1 MCVNK
6 LKEIKFYSSF
16 LLFLISFFVTFQSI
30 FTQTERETRAVWVA
44 TNFRLD
50 WPPPTFDQEKQK
62 QALIDIFD
70 DIKSKNLNTV
80 FFQAGINGTVLFK
93 SSFDPFSPYITG
105 EVNREGTYDPL
116 QFAIEHAHKRG
127 LEIHAWINCI
137 KCFGGTELN
146 ILNNPNHISKRKP
159 EWVIEDVRDGQ
170 KSYWLDPGLP
180 EVREYLSDMIAE
192 MVEKYDVDGVQ
203 LDFLRYPGKNFE
215 DEFSY
220 NVHGTGLSRDEYR
233 RKNITDLVE
242 LINKKIKAVKHFV
255 KLGVAPIGIFKNE
268 NGITGWEGY
277 SEVYQDSREWLKRGL
292 VDYLAP
298 QIYWGFD
305 DNPHFGLVAKEW
317 TENSFGRSIILGIG
331 AYKPNVKSE
340 INAMVQY
347 ARTIKAGGVAF
358 FRYQNIK
365 DVEFDSFQ
373 YKTYPVA
380 MSWLDGI
387 YPDPPTELN
396 FKKNET
402 NKNLFS
408 LSWNFQLMKSQ
419 SDSVRYFA
427 LYSLPNSNSEL
438 LPDYL
443 FDVIPADRTSVTL
456 AIDRPRRVN
465 YYYTLKSVSKLWNE
479 SIESSNVIEI
489 KFPELNSL
497 AQLDDALTKPVLLKD
512 QSGSSKILLFTKEKE
527 KIEIIGTKGI
537 TNEIILSENILPGKN
552 ILSLGKN
559 LSGYQSLKI
568 TFKLSNR
575 EVELK
580 L

>member
-1 MCVNK
+1 MYVNK
-6 LKEIKFYSSF
+6 LKKIKFYSSF
-16 LLFLISFFVTFQSI
+16 LLILLFLFITFPKISA
-30 FTQTERETRAVWVA
+30 QTERETRAVWVA

-50 WPPPTFDQEKQK
+50 WPPPTFDQTKQK

-70 DIKSKNLNTV
+70 DVKSKNLNTV

-93 SSFDPFSPYITG
+93 SSFDPYSPYITG
-105 EVNREGTYDPL
+105 EVDHEGTYDPL
-116 QFAIEHAHKRG
+116 QFAIEQAHKRG

-137 KCFGGTELN
+137 RCFSGTELN

-192 MVEKYDVDGVQ
+192 MVEKYDVDGVH

-220 NVHGTGLSRDEYR
+220 SVHGTGLSRDEYR

-242 LINKKIKAVKHFV
+242 LINKKIKALKPFV

-305 DNPHFGLVAKEW
+305 DSPRFGSVAKEW

-340 INAMVQY
+340 INSMIQY
-347 ARTIKAGGVAF
+347 ARTINAGGVAF

-365 DVEFDSFQ
+365 DIEFDSFQ
-373 YKTYPVA
+373 YKTYPAA

-396 FKKNET
+396 FKKSEI

-408 LSWNFQLMKSQ
+408 LSWNFQKMKSQ

-443 FDVIPADRTSVTL
+443 FDVISADRTSVTL

-489 KFPELNSL
+489 KFSELSSL
-497 AQLDDALTKPVLLKD
+497 AQLDDILTKPVLLKD
-512 QSGSSKILLFTKEKE
+512 QSGNSNILLYTKEKE
-527 KIEIIGTKGI
+527 KIEIIGTKGKE
-537 TNEIILSENILPGKN
+537 NEIILTENVLPGKN

-568 TFKLSNR
+568 TFKSSNR

>member
-1 MCVNK
+1 MF
-6 LKEIKFYSSF
+6 ITF
-16 LLFLISFFVTFQSI
+16 LNVTAQI
-30 FTQTERETRAVWVA
+30 ERETRAVWVA

-105 EVNREGTYDPL
+105 EVDREGTYDPL
-116 QFAIEHAHKRG
+116 QFAIEQAHKRG

-137 KCFGGTELN
+137 RCFSGTELN
-146 ILNNPNHISKRKP
+146 ILNNSNHISKRKP

-192 MVEKYDVDGVQ
+192 MVEKYDVDGVH

-220 NVHGTGLSRDEYR
+220 GVHGTGLSRDEYR
-233 RKNITDLVE
+233 RKNITVLVE
-242 LINKKIKAVKHFV
+242 LINKKIKAIKHFV

-268 NGITGWEGY
+268 KGITGWEGY

-292 VDYLAP
+292 VDYLTP

-305 DNPHFGLVAKEW
+305 DNPRFGLVAKEW
-317 TENSFGRSIILGIG
+317 TENSYGRSIVLGIG

-340 INAMVQY
+340 INAMIQY
-347 ARTIKAGGVAF
+347 ARTINAGGVAF

-365 DVEFDSFQ
+365 DVEFNSYP
-373 YKTYPVA
+373 YKTYPAA
-380 MSWLDGI
+380 MAWLDGI

-396 FKKNET
+396 FKKSET

-408 LSWNFQLMKSQ
+408 LSWNFQIMKSQ

-427 LYSLPNSNSEL
+427 LYRLPNSNSEL

-443 FDVIPADRTSVTL
+443 FDVIPADKTSVTL
-456 AIDRPRRVN
+456 AIDKPRRIN

-489 KFPELNSL
+489 KFPELNLL
-497 AQLDDALTKPVLLKD
+497 AQLDDVLTKPVLLKD
-512 QSGSSKILLFTKEKE
+512 QLGNSKILLFTKEKE
-527 KIEIIGTKGI
+527 KIEIFGVKGKGE
-537 TNEIILSENILPGKN
+537 EIILTENVLPGKN

-568 TFKLSNR
+568 NLKSSNK

>member
-6 LKEIKFYSSF
+6 LKEIKSYSSF
-16 LLFLISFFVTFQSI
+16 LLPLLFFFIAFQNI

-116 QFAIEHAHKRG
+116 QFAIEQAHKRG

-146 ILNNPNHISKRKP
+146 ILNNPDHISKRKP

-220 NVHGTGLSRDEYR
+220 SVHGTGLSRDEYR

-305 DNPHFGLVAKEW
+305 DTPRFGLVAKEW

-340 INAMVQY
+340 INAMIQY
-347 ARTIKAGGVAF
+347 ARTINAGGVAF

-373 YKTYPVA
+373 YKTYPAA
-380 MSWLDGI
+380 MAWLDGI

-497 AQLDDALTKPVLLKD
+497 AQLNDVFAKPVLLKD
-512 QSGSSKILLFTKEKE
+512 QSGNSKILLFTKEKE
-527 KIEIIGTKGI
+527 KIEIFGARGKE
-537 TNEIILSENILPGKN
+537 NEIILTENILPGKN
-552 ILSLGKN
+552 ILSLGRN
-559 LSGYQSLKI
+559 LSGYRSLKI
-568 TFKLSNR
+568 NFRSSNR

>member
-1 MCVNK
+1 MF
-6 LKEIKFYSSF
+6 I
-16 LLFLISFFVTFQSI
+16 TFPKI
-30 FTQTERETRAVWVA
+30 TAQTERETRAVWVA

-50 WPPPTFDQEKQK
+50 WPPPTFDQGKQK

-105 EVNREGTYDPL
+105 EVDREGTYDPL
-116 QFAIEHAHKRG
+116 QFAIELAHKRG

-137 KCFGGTELN
+137 RCFSGTELN
-146 ILNNPNHISKRKP
+146 ILNNPNHIYKRKP
-159 EWVIEDVRDGQ
+159 EWVIEDIRDGQ

-180 EVREYLSDMIAE
+180 EVREYLSDMITE
-192 MVEKYDVDGVQ
+192 MVEKYDVDGVH
-203 LDFLRYPGKNFE
+203 LDFIRYPGKNFD

-220 NVHGTGLSRDEYR
+220 SVHGAGLSRDEFR
-233 RKNITDLVE
+233 RKNITDLIE
-242 LINKKIKAVKHFV
+242 LINKKIKTIKHFV
-255 KLGVAPIGIFKNE
+255 KLGAAPIGVYKNL
-268 NGITGWEGY
+268 NGMTAWEGY
-277 SEVYQDSREWLKRGL
+277 TEVYQDSREWLRRGI

-305 DNPHFGLVAKEW
+305 DNPCFGLVAKEW
-317 TENSFGRSIILGIG
+317 TENSFGRSIVLGIG

-340 INAMVQY
+340 INAMIQY
-347 ARTIKAGGVAF
+347 ARTINAGGVAF

-373 YKTYPVA
+373 YRTYPAA

-396 FKKNET
+396 FKKSEI

-408 LSWNFQLMKSQ
+408 LSWNFQKMKSQ

-489 KFPELNSL
+489 K
-497 AQLDDALTKPVLLKD
+497 
-512 QSGSSKILLFTKEKE
+512 
-527 KIEIIGTKGI
+527 
-537 TNEIILSENILPGKN
+537 
-552 ILSLGKN
+552 
-559 LSGYQSLKI
+559 
-568 TFKLSNR
+568 
-575 EVELK
+575 
-580 L
+580 

>member
-6 LKEIKFYSSF
+6 LKEIKFRSSF
-16 LLFLISFFVTFQSI
+16 LFALIFLFIPFQNITS
-30 FTQTERETRAVWVA
+30 QTERETRAVWVA

-62 QALIDIFD
+62 QALSSILD

-105 EVNREGTYDPL
+105 EVDREGTYDPL
-116 QFAIEHAHKRG
+116 QFAIEQAHKRG
-127 LEIHAWINCI
+127 LEIHAWINCLR
-137 KCFGGTELN
+137 CFSGTELN
-146 ILNNPNHISKRKP
+146 ILNNPNHIFKRKP
-159 EWVIEDVRDGQ
+159 EWIIEDVRDGQ

-192 MVEKYDVDGVQ
+192 MVEKYDVDGVH

-220 NVHGTGLSRDEYR
+220 NVHGSGLSRDEFR

-292 VDYLAP
+292 VDYVAP

-305 DNPHFGLVAKEW
+305 DNPRFSLVAKEW
-317 TENSFGRSIILGIG
+317 TENSSGRSIVLGIG

-340 INAMVQY
+340 MDAMIQYSRSINAS
-347 ARTIKAGGVAF
+347 GVAF

-365 DVEFDSFQ
+365 DVEFNSFK
-373 YKTYPVA
+373 YKTYPAA

-387 YPDPPTELN
+387 YPDSPTELN
-396 FKKNET
+396 FKRSET

-408 LSWNFQLMKSQ
+408 LSWNFQIMKSQ

-489 KFPELNSL
+489 KFPELNTL
-497 AQLDDALTKPVLLKD
+497 AQLDDVPANPVLVKD
-512 QSGSSKILLFTKEKE
+512 QSGNSNILLYSKEKE
-527 KIEIIGTKGI
+527 KIEIFGAKGEE
-537 TNEIILSENILPGKN
+537 NEIILSENVLPGKN
-552 ILSLGKN
+552 ILSFGKN

-568 TFKLSNR
+568 TFRSSNR
-575 EVELK
+575 AVELK

>member
-6 LKEIKFYSSF
+6 LKEFKFPSS
-16 LLFLISFFVTFQSI
+16 LFLTLIFLIVSFQKITA
-30 FTQTERETRAVWVA
+30 QTERETRAVWVA

-62 QALIDIFD
+62 QALVDIFD

-105 EVNREGTYDPL
+105 EVDREGTYDPL
-116 QFAIEHAHKRG
+116 QFAIEQAHKRG

-159 EWVIEDVRDGQ
+159 EWVIEDVREGQ

-180 EVREYLSDMIAE
+180 EVREYLSDMIAD
-192 MVEKYDVDGVQ
+192 MVEKYDVDGVH

-220 NVHGTGLSRDEYR
+220 NVHGARLSRDEFR

-242 LINKKIKAVKHFV
+242 LINKKIKAIKHFV

-292 VDYLAP
+292 VDYVAP

-305 DNPHFGLVAKEW
+305 DSPRFGLVAKEW
-317 TENSFGRSIILGIG
+317 TENSFGKNIILGIG

-340 INAMVQY
+340 MDAMIQYSRSINA
-347 ARTIKAGGVAF
+347 AGVAF
-358 FRYQNIK
+358 FRYQNIM
-365 DVEFDSFQ
+365 DVEFNSFQ
-373 YKTYPVA
+373 YKTYPAA

-387 YPDPPTELN
+387 YPDSPTELN
-396 FKKNET
+396 FKRSET

-408 LSWNFQLMKSQ
+408 LSWNFQKMKSQ

-443 FDVIPADRTSVTL
+443 FDIIPADRTSVTL
-456 AIDRPRRVN
+456 AIDKPRRVN

-489 KFPELNSL
+489 KFPELKVL
-497 AQLDDALTKPVLLKD
+497 AQLDDVLLNPVLVKD
-512 QSGSSKILLFTKEKE
+512 QSGNSNILIYSKEKE
-527 KIEIIGTKGI
+527 KIEIFGANGEG
-537 TNEIILSENILPGKN
+537 NEIILTENILPGKN
-552 ILSLGKN
+552 IVSFGKN
-559 LSGYQSLKI
+559 LSGYQLLKI
-568 TFKLSNR
+568 NFRLSNR

>member
-6 LKEIKFYSSF
+6 LKKIKFHFSF
-16 LLFLISFFVTFQSI
+16 PLLLIFLFITFLNVTAQI
-30 FTQTERETRAVWVA
+30 ERETRAVWVA

-105 EVNREGTYDPL
+105 EVDREGTYDPL
-116 QFAIEHAHKRG
+116 QFAIEQAHKRG

-137 KCFGGTELN
+137 RCFSGTELN
-146 ILNNPNHISKRKP
+146 ILNNSNHISKRKP

-192 MVEKYDVDGVQ
+192 MVEKYDVDGVH

-220 NVHGTGLSRDEYR
+220 GVHGTGLSRDEYR
-233 RKNITDLVE
+233 RKNITVLVE
-242 LINKKIKAVKHFV
+242 LINKKIKAIKHFV

-268 NGITGWEGY
+268 KGITGWEGY

-292 VDYLAP
+292 VDYLTP

-305 DNPHFGLVAKEW
+305 DNPRFGLVAKEW
-317 TENSFGRSIILGIG
+317 TENSYGRSIVLGIG

-340 INAMVQY
+340 INAMIQY
-347 ARTIKAGGVAF
+347 ARTINAGGVAF

-365 DVEFDSFQ
+365 DVEFNSYP
-373 YKTYPVA
+373 YKTYPAA
-380 MSWLDGI
+380 MAWLDGI

-396 FKKNET
+396 FKKSET

-408 LSWNFQLMKSQ
+408 LSWNFQIMKSQ

-427 LYSLPNSNSEL
+427 LYRLPNSNSEL

-443 FDVIPADRTSVTL
+443 FDVIPADKTSVTL
-456 AIDRPRRVN
+456 AIDKPRRIN

-489 KFPELNSL
+489 KFPELNLL
-497 AQLDDALTKPVLLKD
+497 AQLDDVLTKPVLLKD
-512 QSGSSKILLFTKEKE
+512 QLGNSKILLFTKEKE
-527 KIEIIGTKGI
+527 KIEIFGVKGKGE
-537 TNEIILSENILPGKN
+537 EIILTENVLPGKN

-568 TFKLSNR
+568 NLKSSNK

>member
-16 LLFLISFFVTFQSI
+16 LLILIFLFITFPKVTA
-30 FTQTERETRAVWVA
+30 QTERETRAVWVA

-70 DIKSKNLNTV
+70 DIKSKNLNTI

-105 EVNREGTYDPL
+105 EVDREGTYDPL
-116 QFAIEHAHKRG
+116 QFAIEQAHKRG

-137 KCFGGTELN
+137 RCFSGTELN

-192 MVEKYDVDGVQ
+192 MVEKYDVDGVH

-220 NVHGTGLSRDEYR
+220 SVHGTGLSRDEYR

-242 LINKKIKAVKHFV
+242 LINKKIKAIKHFV

-268 NGITGWEGY
+268 KGITGWEGY

-305 DNPHFGLVAKEW
+305 DNPRFGLVAKEW
-317 TENSFGRSIILGIG
+317 TENSFGRSIVLGIG

-340 INAMVQY
+340 INAMIQY
-347 ARTIKAGGVAF
+347 ARTINAGGVAF

-365 DVEFDSFQ
+365 DVEFNSFQ
-373 YKTYPVA
+373 YKTYPAA
-380 MSWLDGI
+380 MAWLDGI

-396 FKKNET
+396 FKKSET

-408 LSWNFQLMKSQ
+408 LSWNFQIMKSQ

-489 KFPELNSL
+489 KFPELNTL
-497 AQLDDALTKPVLLKD
+497 AQLDDVLAKPVLLKD
-512 QSGSSKILLFTKEKE
+512 QSGNSKILLFTKEKE
-527 KIEIIGTKGI
+527 KIEILGVKGKE
-537 TNEIILSENILPGKN
+537 NEIILAENVLPGKN

-559 LSGYQSLKI
+559 LSDYQSLKI